1 MADHG
6 LPPPPA
12 PVAAPAVEHAAVEP
26 PLAVEELPAI
36 EPAVTPQPNPP
47 PAPVLEADPAPAVGT
62 VEEVIFLAILL
73 SLARLCV
80 VIVLYPLPV
89 ALVPAFVSGS
99 RIFSFSVLWF
109 WVCRGKP
116 VISLFWSYSFHAL
129 YCFRAFVY
137 CVFSCLCGPL
147 F

>member
-6 LPPPPA
+6 LPPPAA
-12 PVAAPAVEHAAVEP
+12 PVAAPAVEHAPVEP
-26 PLAVEELPAI
+26 PPAVEEPPAI
-36 EPAVTPQPNPP
+36 KPAVAPQSNPP
-47 PAPVLEADPAPAVGT
+47 PAPVLEADQAPAVGT

-73 SLARLCV
+73 SLARFCV
-80 VIVLYPLPV
+80 VIVFYPLPV

-109 WVCRGKP
+109 WVCLGKP
-116 VISLFWSYSFHAL
+116 VIFF
-129 YCFRAFVY
+129 FVLEPL
-137 CVFSCLCGPL
+137 FSCSVL

>member
-26 PLAVEELPAI
+26 PPAVEEPPAI
-36 EPAVTPQPNPP
+36 GPAVAPKPNPP
-47 PAPVLEADPAPAVGT
+47 QAPVLEADPAPAVGT

-73 SLARLCV
+73 SLARFYV
-80 VIVLYPLPV
+80 VIVFYPLPV
-89 ALVPAFVSGS
+89 AIVPAFVSGS
-99 RIFSFSVLWF
+99 QIFSFSILWF
-109 WVCRGKP
+109 WVCHGKP
-116 VISLFWSYSFHAL
+116 VIFF
-129 YCFRAFVY
+129 FVLELL
-137 CVFSCLCGPL
+137 FSCSIL